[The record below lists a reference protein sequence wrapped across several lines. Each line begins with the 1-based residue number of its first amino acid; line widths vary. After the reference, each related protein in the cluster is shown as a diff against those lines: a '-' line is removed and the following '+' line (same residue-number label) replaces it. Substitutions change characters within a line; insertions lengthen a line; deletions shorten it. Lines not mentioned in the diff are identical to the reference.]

1 MNELLDI
8 EVILKRDKYPKIYNI
23 GIIGIIIIGIFII
36 LASIYD
42 YRTYL
47 ITNARVVNNQ
57 LELLIKCDDVKYVVD
72 NNYLMIEHEKYEY
85 KIIRI
90 DNEVVTGM
98 DNNIYQYVY
107 LDISNTLNINNYL
120 YQIRI
125 LKEKKKLI
133 KYLKNYL

>member
-8 EVILKRDKYPKIYNI
+8 EIILKRDKYSKIYNM
-23 GIIGIIIIGIFII
+23 GIIGVIIIGIFII

-47 ITNARVVNNQ
+47 VINGRVVDNE
-57 LELLIKCDDVKYVVD
+57 LELLIRSDEVKYIVE
-72 NNYLMIEHEKYEY
+72 NNYLVVDHEKYEY
-85 KIIRI
+85 KITRISDEFVTGI
-90 DNEVVTGM
+90 DNK
-98 DNNIYQYVY
+98 IYQYVY
-107 LDISNTLNINNYL
+107 LEVNNTLKINNYL

-125 LKEKKKLI
+125 LKEEKKLI

>member
-8 EVILKRDKYPKIYNI
+8 EVILKRDKYPMIYNI